1 VNWAGHVRVDGYGVS
16 VTVATTGQGR
26 AGVPTREPAA
36 LTLRQRAGALFPLKS
51 EALAHES
58 VVDQGLLGLA
68 QARYVAFHRAAA
80 G

>member
-1 VNWAGHVRVDGYGVS
+1 MVVAVVGHQD
-16 VTVATTGQGR
+16 
-26 AGVPTREPAA
+26 PTHPPDAELAA
-36 LTLRQRAGALFPLKS
+36 KTIDKS